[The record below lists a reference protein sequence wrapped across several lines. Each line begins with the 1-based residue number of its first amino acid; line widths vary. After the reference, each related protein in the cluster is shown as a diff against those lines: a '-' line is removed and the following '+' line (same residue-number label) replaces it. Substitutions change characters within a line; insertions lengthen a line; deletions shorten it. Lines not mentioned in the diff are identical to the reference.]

1 MENEA
6 KSDLGDD
13 RATSELFSSPN
24 NATLLTICS
33 MFLLMTY
40 VMAPAA
46 FAALAAT
53 IKWLE
58 QRELAASSMAHLAQ

>member
-1 MENEA
+1 MTLETIE
-6 KSDLGDD
+6 
-13 RATSELFSSPN
+13 RRPN
-24 NATLLTICS
+24 SFLRPITATLLMICS

-40 VMAPAA
+40 VMVPAA

-58 QRELAASSMAHLAQ
+58 QKELAASSMAHLAQ